1 MRCERQ
7 MLFRVKIKD
16 CESRGNMEDINK
28 DFPIMIVG
36 LGNPG
41 PTYRHTRH
49 NVGFLAIDKLS
60 DALNIHVKRL
70 KFKAMLG
77 EGRFGESKVVLVKPM
92 TFMNESGRA
101 VAPLVHFYKLPLSNL
116 LVIHD
121 DLDLPFG
128 TLRLRPSGGT
138 SGQRGM
144 ASIITLLGTQ
154 EFPRMRLGIGRPPG
168 QMDPVE
174 YVLKDFL
181 PSEQDLLNIVLQT
194 AVEAC
199 QTFITEGLTKTMN
212 KYNGEVS

>member
-1 MRCERQ
+1 MKE
-7 MLFRVKIKD
+7 F
-16 CESRGNMEDINK
+16 NK
-28 DFPIMIVG
+28 DLPVMIVG

-41 PTYRHTRH
+41 PAYRHTRH
-49 NVGFLAIDKLS
+49 NFGFLAVDELA
-60 DALNIHVKRL
+60 DELNIQVRRL
-70 KFKAMLG
+70 KFKAMIG
-77 EGRFGESKVVLVKPM
+77 EGRSNDNKVVLVKPM

-101 VAPLVHFYKLPLSNL
+101 VAPLLRYFKLPLSNL

-144 ASIITLLGTQ
+144 ASIINHLGTQ

-168 QMDPVE
+168 QMDPVD
-174 YVLKDFL
+174 YVLKNFL
-181 PSEQDLLNIVLQT
+181 PSENELLAIVLRT
-194 AVEAC
+194 AVEAS
-199 QTFITEGLTKTMN
+199 QNFISEGLTQTMN

>member
-1 MRCERQ
+1 
-7 MLFRVKIKD
+7 MLFRVKMKD

-28 DFPIMIVG
+28 DFPVMIVG

-41 PTYRHTRH
+41 PAYRHTRH
-49 NVGFLAIDKLS
+49 NFGFLAIDELS
-60 DALNIHVKRL
+60 DALNIQVRRL

-77 EGRFGESKVVLVKPM
+77 EGRFGDSKVVLVKPM

-101 VAPLVHFYKLPLSNL
+101 VAPLIHFYKLPLSNL

-121 DLDLPFG
+121 DLDLPLG

-144 ASIITLLGTQ
+144 ASIITQLGTQ

-168 QMDPVE
+168 QMDPVD

-181 PSEQDLLNIVLQT
+181 PSEQDLLKIVLQT

>member
-1 MRCERQ
+1 
-7 MLFRVKIKD
+7 
-16 CESRGNMEDINK
+16 MEELNK
-28 DFPIMIVG
+28 DFPVLIVG

-41 PTYRHTRH
+41 PAYRHTRH
-49 NVGFLAIDKLS
+49 NFGFLAIDELS
-60 DALNIHVKRL
+60 DAFNIQVRRI

-77 EGRFGESKVVLVKPM
+77 EGRFGDSKVVLVKPM

-101 VAPLVHFYKLPLSNL
+101 VAPLIHFYKLPLSNL

-121 DLDLPFG
+121 DLDLPLG

-144 ASIITLLGTQ
+144 ASIITQLGTQ

-168 QMDPVE
+168 QMNPVD

-181 PSEQDLLNIVLQT
+181 PSEQDLLKIVLQT
-194 AVEAC
+194 AVEAS

-212 KYNGEVS
+212 KYNGEII

>member
-1 MRCERQ
+1 

-41 PTYRHTRH
+41 PAYRHTRH

-60 DALNIHVKRL
+60 DALNIQVKRL

-121 DLDLPFG
+121 DLDLPLG

>member
-1 MRCERQ
+1 
-7 MLFRVKIKD
+7 MLFRVKMKD

-60 DALNIHVKRL
+60 DALNIQVKRL

>member
-1 MRCERQ
+1 
-7 MLFRVKIKD
+7 
-16 CESRGNMEDINK
+16 MEEFNK
-28 DFPIMIVG
+28 DLPVMIVG

-41 PTYRHTRH
+41 PVYRHTRH
-49 NVGFLAIDKLS
+49 NFGFLALDEL
-60 DALNIHVKRL
+60 AEELNIQVKRL
-70 KFKAMLG
+70 KFKAMIG

-101 VAPLVHFYKLPLSNL
+101 VAPLLRYFKLPLSNL

-121 DLDLPFG
+121 DLDLPLG

-144 ASIITLLGTQ
+144 ASIITHLGTQ

-168 QMDPVE
+168 QMDPVD
-174 YVLKDFL
+174 YVLKNFL
-181 PSEQDLLNIVLQT
+181 PSENELLAIVLRT
-194 AVEAC
+194 AVEAS
-199 QTFITEGLTKTMN
+199 QNFIKEGLTQTMN

>member
-49 NVGFLAIDKLS
+49 NVGFLAIDELS
-60 DALNIHVKRL
+60 DALNIPVKRL

-77 EGRFGESKVVLVKPM
+77 EGRFDESKVILVKPM

>member
-1 MRCERQ
+1 
-7 MLFRVKIKD
+7 
-16 CESRGNMEDINK
+16 MEEFNK
-28 DFPIMIVG
+28 DLPVMIVG

-41 PTYRHTRH
+41 PAYRHTRH
-49 NVGFLAIDKLS
+49 NFGFLALDELS
-60 DALNIHVKRL
+60 DELNIQVKRL

-77 EGRFGESKVVLVKPM
+77 EGRFGDRRVILVKPM

-101 VAPLVHFYKLPLSNL
+101 VAPLLRFFKLPHSNL

-121 DLDLPFG
+121 DLDLPLG

-144 ASIITLLGTQ
+144 ASIIAQLGTQ

-168 QMDPVE
+168 QMDPVD

-181 PSEQDLLNIVLQT
+181 PSEHELVKIVLQT
-194 AVEAC
+194 AVEAS
-199 QTFITEGLTKTMN
+199 QTFINEGLTTTMN

>member
-1 MRCERQ
+1 
-7 MLFRVKIKD
+7 
-16 CESRGNMEDINK
+16 MEEFNK
-28 DFPIMIVG
+28 DLPVMIVG

-41 PTYRHTRH
+41 PVYRHTRH
-49 NVGFLAIDKLS
+49 NFGFLAIDELS
-60 DALNIHVKRL
+60 DALNIQVKRL

-77 EGRFGESKVVLVKPM
+77 EGRFDGKKVVLVKPM

-101 VAPLVHFYKLPLSNL
+101 VAPLLRFFKLPLSNL

-144 ASIITLLGTQ
+144 ASIITQLGTQ
-154 EFPRMRLGIGRPPG
+154 DFPRMRLGIGRPPG
-168 QMDPVE
+168 QMDPVD

-181 PSEQDLLNIVLQT
+181 PAEHELKKIVLQT
-194 AVEAC
+194 AVEAS
-199 QTFITEGLTKTMN
+199 QTFINEGLTAAMN

>member
-1 MRCERQ
+1 
-7 MLFRVKIKD
+7 
-16 CESRGNMEDINK
+16 MEELNK
-28 DFPIMIVG
+28 DFPVMIVG

-41 PTYRHTRH
+41 PAYRHTRH
-49 NVGFLAIDKLS
+49 NFGFLAIDELS
-60 DALNIHVKRL
+60 NALNIQVRRL

-77 EGRFGESKVVLVKPM
+77 EGRFGDSKVVLVKPM

-101 VAPLVHFYKLPLSNL
+101 VAPLMHFYKLPLSNL

-121 DLDLPFG
+121 DLDLPLG

-144 ASIITLLGTQ
+144 ASIITQLGTQ

-181 PSEQDLLNIVLQT
+181 PSEQELLKIVLQT
-194 AVEAC
+194 AVEAS
-199 QTFITEGLTKTMN
+199 QTFIAEGLTKTMN
-212 KYNGEVS
+212 KYNGEIS

>member
-1 MRCERQ
+1 MA
-7 MLFRVKIKD
+7 FRVKIKD
-16 CESRGNMEDINK
+16 CESRENMDELNK
-28 DFPIMIVG
+28 DFPVMIVG

-41 PTYRHTRH
+41 PAYRHTRH
-49 NVGFLAIDKLS
+49 NFGFLAIDELS
-60 DALNIHVKRL
+60 DALNIQVKRL

-77 EGRFGESKVVLVKPM
+77 EGRFGDSKVVLVKPM

-101 VAPLVHFYKLPLSNL
+101 VAPLMHFYKLPLSNL

-121 DLDLPFG
+121 DLDLPLG
-128 TLRLRPSGGT
+128 TLRLRPGGGT

-144 ASIITLLGTQ
+144 ASIITQLGTQ

-168 QMDPVE
+168 QMDPVD

-181 PSEQDLLNIVLQT
+181 PSEQDLLKIVLQR
-194 AVEAC
+194 AVEAS

>member
-1 MRCERQ
+1 MA
-7 MLFRVKIKD
+7 FRVKIKD
-16 CESRGNMEDINK
+16 CESRENMEELNK
-28 DFPIMIVG
+28 DFPVMIVG

-41 PTYRHTRH
+41 PAYRHTRH
-49 NVGFLAIDKLS
+49 NFGFLAIDELS
-60 DALNIHVKRL
+60 DALNIQVRRL

-77 EGRFGESKVVLVKPM
+77 EGRFGDIKVVLVKPM

-101 VAPLVHFYKLPLSNL
+101 VAPLMHFYKLPLSNL

-121 DLDLPFG
+121 DLDLPLG

-144 ASIITLLGTQ
+144 ASIITQLGTQ

-168 QMDPVE
+168 QMDPVD

-181 PSEQDLLNIVLQT
+181 PSEQDLLKIVLQR
-194 AVEAC
+194 AVEAS

>member
-1 MRCERQ
+1 MA
-7 MLFRVKIKD
+7 FRVKIKD
-16 CESRGNMEDINK
+16 CKSRENMEELNK
-28 DFPIMIVG
+28 DFPVMIVG

-41 PTYRHTRH
+41 PAYRHTRH
-49 NVGFLAIDKLS
+49 NFGFLAIDELS
-60 DALNIHVKRL
+60 DALNIQVRRL

-77 EGRFGESKVVLVKPM
+77 EGRFGDSKVVLVKPM

-101 VAPLVHFYKLPLSNL
+101 VAPLMHFYKLPLSNL

-121 DLDLPFG
+121 DLDLPLG

-144 ASIITLLGTQ
+144 ASIITQLGTQ

-168 QMDPVE
+168 QMDPVD

-181 PSEQDLLNIVLQT
+181 PSEQDLLKIVLQR
-194 AVEAC
+194 AVEAS

>member
-1 MRCERQ
+1 

-28 DFPIMIVG
+28 DFPVMIVG

-41 PTYRHTRH
+41 PAYRHTRH
-49 NVGFLAIDKLS
+49 NFGFLAIDELS
-60 DALNIHVKRL
+60 DALNIQVRRL

-101 VAPLVHFYKLPLSNL
+101 VAPLMHFYKLPLSNL

-121 DLDLPFG
+121 DLDLPLG

-144 ASIITLLGTQ
+144 ASIITQLETRD
-154 EFPRMRLGIGRPPG
+154 FPRMRLGIGRPPG
-168 QMDPVE
+168 QMDPVD

-181 PSEQDLLNIVLQT
+181 PSEQDLLKIVLQT

>member
-1 MRCERQ
+1 
-7 MLFRVKIKD
+7 
-16 CESRGNMEDINK
+16 MEEFNK
-28 DFPIMIVG
+28 DLPVMIVG

-41 PTYRHTRH
+41 PVYRHTRH
-49 NVGFLAIDKLS
+49 NFGFLALDEL
-60 DALNIHVKRL
+60 AEELNIQVKRL
-70 KFKAMLG
+70 KFKAMIG

-101 VAPLVHFYKLPLSNL
+101 VAPLLRYFKLPLSNL

-121 DLDLPFG
+121 DLDLPLG

-144 ASIITLLGTQ
+144 ASVISHLGTQ

-168 QMDPVE
+168 QMDPVD
-174 YVLKDFL
+174 YVLKNFL
-181 PSEQDLLNIVLQT
+181 PSENELLAIVLRT
-194 AVEAC
+194 AVEAS
-199 QTFITEGLTKTMN
+199 QNFIKEGLTQTMN